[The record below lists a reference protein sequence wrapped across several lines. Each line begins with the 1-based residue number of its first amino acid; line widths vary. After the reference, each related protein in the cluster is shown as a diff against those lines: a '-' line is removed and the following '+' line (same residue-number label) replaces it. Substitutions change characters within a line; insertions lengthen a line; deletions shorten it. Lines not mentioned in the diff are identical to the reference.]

1 MTNYKELLQEA
12 ATLLDT
18 FQPNEQCMET
28 FTENAS
34 KSLEK
39 KYDTEDKSF
48 LLDLMSGCIE
58 QKKVL
63 DVVVNTFYDH
73 HGKLVLKADHNRFS
87 VICYIAVFL
96 LEDIGLQRFSKII
109 KSQDISKMHKFL
121 SFLFS
126 MYNLTTWIQ
135 SEWSQIYDAAYVEQ
149 NWILP
154 LLRWRPKVDELLDQL
169 SRRISSG
176 SVLKKTPANHT
187 RPKEFALTK
196 PKPRPLP
203 VPEPIPTQQTHQPVK
218 PSIFKPP
225 KEQQILEELRQ
236 KNRQKAQRVLYEAN
250 MQQFK
255 CAKPQKSERTEKVIS
270 QIKEAQEAQLKFDA
284 VFTSGTPATHKVNSL
299 PIRLNTTT
307 ILREGALYNKQL
319 EEELHRLECVVE
331 GGSEPSGFLRWQQ
344 QMRERGEQEQLASLE
359 QRRLQGLIS
368 HQEAALARTRITQ
381 RNLQRAQLKKEETAE
396 LMRQYAAKRLQEEEG
411 MRELVQQVA
420 DGHKNSKVAKAKLHD
435 FKQSVVREVCE
446 QSRDLLARALEE
458 AQEEMSRKL
467 ELIRQIRA
475 IESVPRTQ
483 HKLLDDTEM
492 AGHALLC
499 EMSLAELR
507 ERLGVLRVAEQRHLE
522 ERRRHVQQE
531 KQSREQ
537 LLLDQLDNIATC
549 RTAMEEVAARRQ
561 AERMCRPSVREQ
573 LQEDEKLQALRH
585 TLQEKQQQRHQ
596 LTHTLT
602 HTHKLTHTQQTHKHS
617 HTHRLKQWDQRKQKA
632 LEEQQWEELEKSLQ
646 MTVQQGA
653 PNTR

>member
-12 ATLLDT
+12 TTLLDA
-18 FQPNEQCMET
+18 FQPNEQCVET

-34 KSLEK
+34 KSLEN
-39 KYDTEDKSF
+39 KYDTEDRSF
-48 LLDLMSGCIE
+48 LLDLVSGCIE

-63 DVVVNTFYDH
+63 DVVVGTFYDH

-96 LEDIGLQRFSKII
+96 LEDIGLKRFSKII
-109 KSQDISKMHKFL
+109 KSQDTSKMHKFL

-126 MYNLTTWIQ
+126 VHNLSTWIQ
-135 SEWSQIYDAAYVEQ
+135 GEWSQIYDDAYVEH

-154 LLRWRPKVDELLDQL
+154 LLRWRPQVDELLEQL

-176 SVLKKTPANHT
+176 SVPKKALANHT
-187 RPKEFALTK
+187 QPKEFALTK

-203 VPEPIPTQQTHQPVK
+203 VPEPIPTQQKHQPVK
-218 PSIFKPP
+218 PNIFKPP

-255 CAKPQKSERTEKVIS
+255 CAKPQRSERTEKVIS

-299 PIRLNTTT
+299 PIRLNSTT
-307 ILREGALYNKQL
+307 ILREGAFYNKQL
-319 EEELHRLECVVE
+319 EQELHRLECVAE

-344 QMRERGEQEQLASLE
+344 QMRERDEREQLAALQQRHLE
-359 QRRLQGLIS
+359 GQIS
-368 HQEAALARTRITQ
+368 HEEAALARTRITQ
-381 RNLQRAQLKKEETAE
+381 RNQQRAQLKKEETAE
-396 LMRQYAAKRLQEEEG
+396 LMRQYAAKRLQEQEG
-411 MRELVQQVA
+411 MKELVQQVA
-420 DGHKNSKVAKAKLHD
+420 DSHSNSRLARAQLHT

-446 QSRDLLARALEE
+446 QSRELLARALEE

-475 IESVPRTQ
+475 IESIPRPQ

-507 ERLGVLRVAEQRHLE
+507 ERLCVLRVAERRHLE
-522 ERRRHVQQE
+522 ERKRRVQQE

-537 LLLDQLDNIATC
+537 LLLEQMDNIATC
-549 RTAMEEVAARRQ
+549 RTAMEQAAARRQ
-561 AERMCRPSVREQ
+561 AERVCGVSAREH

-585 TLQEKQQQRHQ
+585 TLQEKQQQRSQ

-602 HTHKLTHTQQTHKHS
+602 HTHTHTLQTQRNT
-617 HTHRLKQWDQRKQKA
+617 HTHRLKQWDQRKKA

-646 MTVQQGA
+646 MTIQQGT
-653 PNTR
+653 PHTS

>member
-12 ATLLDT
+12 ATLLDA
-18 FQPNEQCMET
+18 FQPNEQCVET

-48 LLDLMSGCIE
+48 LLDLVSGCIE

-109 KSQDISKMHKFL
+109 KSQDISKMQKFL

-135 SEWSQIYDAAYVEQ
+135 SEWSQIYDDAYVEH

-154 LLRWRPKVDELLDQL
+154 LLRWRPMVDELLDQL

-203 VPEPIPTQQTHQPVK
+203 VPEPIPTQQTHQP
-218 PSIFKPP
+218 PNIFKPP

-284 VFTSGTPATHKVNSL
+284 VFTSGTPAAHKVNIL

-319 EEELHRLECVVE
+319 EEELHRLACVVE

-344 QMRERGEQEQLASLE
+344 QMRERDEQEQLVSLE
-359 QRRLQGLIS
+359 RRRLQGLIS
-368 HQEAALARTRITQ
+368 QQEAALARTRITQ

-549 RTAMEEVAARRQ
+549 RTAMEEAAARRQ
-561 AERMCRPSVREQ
+561 AERMHRPSVGEQ
-573 LQEDEKLQALRH
+573 LQEDKKLQALRH

-602 HTHKLTHTQQTHKHS
+602 HTQQTHKHS
-617 HTHRLKQWDQRKQKA
+617 HTHRLKQWDQRKVRINKA

-653 PNTR
+653 PNTS